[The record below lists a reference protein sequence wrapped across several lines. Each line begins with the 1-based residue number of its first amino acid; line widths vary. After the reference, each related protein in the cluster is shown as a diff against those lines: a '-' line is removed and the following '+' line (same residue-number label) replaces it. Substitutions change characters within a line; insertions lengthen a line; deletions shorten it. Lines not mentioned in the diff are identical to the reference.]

1 MPRSVQ
7 FFVSQFCREGCEGG
21 EGGEGREGREG
32 FEGFEVKSEVYD
44 DLAKVPVERPT

>member
-7 FFVSQFCREGCEGG
+7 FFVSQVCREGG
-21 EGGEGREGREG
+21 EGGEGG
-32 FEGFEVKSEVYD
+32 EGFEVKSEVYD